1 MKMKISIILLLV
13 ASLLL
18 LSALPVNAQP
28 FVNDMI
34 SVVPEH
40 LAIPFK
46 SEFSINVTNLRNG
59 SIWVFC
65 LAQANITRINAP
77 VFKTLLPNASYLYRF
92 LSPDINASEI
102 PTGAFSEVYSIF
114 FGAVDSQATAF
125 QTMEV
130 VLDITTV
137 EWINLRL
144 QELTIQ
150 NAELLRQIQMVL
162 DRASYNN
169 ILVIAVVVSN
179 VFWVAIVVSLKVY
192 SRKPQAVA
200 QETPS

>member
-1 MKMKISIILLLV
+1 MKISIILLL
-13 ASLLL
+13 AALLL
-18 LSALPVNAQP
+18 YATLSALPVNAQP

-34 SVVPEH
+34 TVVPEH
-40 LAIPFK
+40 ISIPFK
-46 SEFSINVTNLRNG
+46 SEFGINVTNLRNE

-65 LAQANITRINAP
+65 LAQANITRIDAP
-77 VFKTLLPNASYLYRF
+77 VFKTLLPNASYMYRF
-92 LSPDINASEI
+92 LSPDVNTSQI
-102 PTGAFSEVYSIF
+102 PAGAFSQVYSIY

-130 VLDITTV
+130 ILDITTV

-150 NAELLRQIQMVL
+150 NAELLRQIQMLL

-179 VFWVAIVVSLKVY
+179 VFWVAIVVSLRFYK
-192 SRKPQAVA
+192 KQQPQAVA
-200 QETPS
+200 ET